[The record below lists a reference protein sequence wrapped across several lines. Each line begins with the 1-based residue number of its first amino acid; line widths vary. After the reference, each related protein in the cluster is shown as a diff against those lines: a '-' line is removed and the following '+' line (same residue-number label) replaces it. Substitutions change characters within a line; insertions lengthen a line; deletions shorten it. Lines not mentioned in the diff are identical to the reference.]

1 MTSSHKK
8 TRGKIALILLFASKD
23 FQKLNGAYVRNKREK
38 ERQTRSKVK
47 EFKRKIK
54 SVSGDQMNVL

>member
-8 TRGKIALILLFASKD
+8 MRGKIALILFASKD

-38 ERQTRSKVK
+38 ERQTRSKGK
-47 EFKRKIK
+47 EFKRKLKI
-54 SVSGDQMNVL
+54 VSEDQMNVL